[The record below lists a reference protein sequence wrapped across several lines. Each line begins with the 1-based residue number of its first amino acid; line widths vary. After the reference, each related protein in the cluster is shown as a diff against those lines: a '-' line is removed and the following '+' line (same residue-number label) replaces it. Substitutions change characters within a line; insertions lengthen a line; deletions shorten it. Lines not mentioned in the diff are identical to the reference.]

1 VTRPPVRSALSN
13 EPHAQL
19 ITHHRLAVDR
29 HIGGLH
35 VDAAINL
42 SSMWTILFG
51 PSGSGKSSLLRAA
64 CGLLGR
70 EGIRLTRHQG
80 NEASDLILQDKTT
93 FVPPHQRAI
102 RWAPQNDSLFPHLS
116 VRENILFGAT
126 ANGSKPTDETEII
139 AIFKLEP
146 LLNRFPHDLSGGE
159 RRRVAL
165 ARAFAAP
172 GCQLMLLDEP
182 FTGLDRTLRDELLPP
197 MRAWLRDR
205 GIPTLSVTHDVEEAF
220 QLQAWVVIIRDGK
233 VEDEGYVSKVLGPE
247 RERLLASL
255 AKQH

>member
-1 VTRPPVRSALSN
+1 LNNSTTGAP
-13 EPHAQL
+13 EAQL
-19 ITHHRLAVDR
+19 THHHRLAVDR

-35 VDAAINL
+35 LHATLNL

-80 NEASDLILQDKTT
+80 NETPDLILQEETT
-93 FVPPHQRAI
+93 FIPPHRRAI
-102 RWAPQNDSLFPHLS
+102 RWAPQSDSLFPHLS

-126 ANGSKPTDETEII
+126 AAAAKPHDEAEII
-139 AIFKLEP
+139 ALFQLEP
-146 LLNRFPHDLSGGE
+146 LLNRLPHDLSGGE

-172 GCQLMLLDEP
+172 DCQLMLLDEP
-182 FTGLDRTLRDELLPP
+182 FTGLDRTLRDELLPQ

-205 GIPTLSVTHDVEEAF
+205 GIPALSVTHDVEEAF
-220 QLQAWVVIIRDGK
+220 HLQACVVLIRDGK
-233 VEDEGYVSKVLGPE
+233 VEDEGYVSKILGPE
-247 RERLLASL
+247 RERLLGSL
-255 AKQH
+255 AKQR